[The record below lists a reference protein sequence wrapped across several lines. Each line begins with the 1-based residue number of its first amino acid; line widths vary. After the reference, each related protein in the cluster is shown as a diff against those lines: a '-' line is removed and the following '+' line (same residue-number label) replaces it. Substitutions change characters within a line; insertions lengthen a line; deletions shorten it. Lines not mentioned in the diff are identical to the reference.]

1 MKNPCTRDCPDR
13 RPGCDCEKRR
23 AWKWQQERIKAAK
36 RRNQDLGIFVR
47 DKYRRLRRQDYLPK
61 DRK

>member
-23 AWKWQQERIKAAK
+23 ALKWQLERIKAAK
-36 RRNQDLGIFVR
+36 RRDSDFGLFVR